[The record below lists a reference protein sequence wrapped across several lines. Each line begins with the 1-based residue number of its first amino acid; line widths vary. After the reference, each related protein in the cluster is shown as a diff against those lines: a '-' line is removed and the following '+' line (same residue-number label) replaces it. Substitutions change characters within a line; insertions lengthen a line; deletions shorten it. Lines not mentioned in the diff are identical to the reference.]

1 MSEVGEAAL
10 QAEASILPVISLEY
24 KVEVDGELEITDQD
38 YINLKIIITQE
49 NYDKGLKYA
58 HLNRYEG
65 FKEARWHVIVGNEKK
80 EILFY

>member
-38 YINLKIIITQE
+38 YINLKIIIT
-49 NYDKGLKYA
+49 
-58 HLNRYEG
+58 
-65 FKEARWHVIVGNEKK
+65 
-80 EILFY
+80 